1 LPRRQQGKLNENT
14 PRPVSD
20 YFDSFKRE
28 SEPMILLKSILAGV
42 AALFTA
48 ALATYGVSVVAP
60 HILELMP
67 SREGR
72 IDAFFFPLWQF
83 VVVALLISSGGFYW
97 GFRRAMGHRQKV
109 S

>member
-1 LPRRQQGKLNENT
+1 
-14 PRPVSD
+14 
-20 YFDSFKRE
+20 
-28 SEPMILLKSILAGV
+28 MILLKSILAGV

-83 VVVALLISSGGFYW
+83 VVVALLIFSGGFYW
-97 GFRRAMGHRQKV
+97 GFRRAMWHRQKV